1 MEILRLPRDT
11 FFVIVCLLLLF
22 NSIIIFT
29 IFLLKTLEGE
39 KMNLFQVDAFTNRPF
54 CGNPAGVCLLD
65 TPREAE
71 WMQNIAAE
79 MNLPET
85 AFLSHQGD
93 GYLLRWFTPKAEV
106 DLCGHA
112 TLASAH
118 ILWETGKLDSRVP
131 ARFHTK
137 SGLLI
142 AVKDGEWIEMDFP
155 ADPEQPAARPAKL
168 EEALGTPVKNVAKG
182 KFDLL
187 VEVEHADTV
196 RTLTPDLRL
205 LSTLETDRGIIV
217 TASSPYEEADF
228 ISRAFYPKFGIDED
242 PVTGSAHCLLGPYW
256 ERRLGKSE
264 LLGYQ
269 ASKRGGTVRIKVENE
284 RIKLSGQAVTIF
296 HGELQF

>member
-1 MEILRLPRDT
+1 
-11 FFVIVCLLLLF
+11 V
-22 NSIIIFT
+22 
-29 IFLLKTLEGE
+29 
-39 KMNLFQVDAFTNRPF
+39 
-54 CGNPAGVCLLD
+54 
-65 TPREAE
+65 
-71 WMQNIAAE
+71 
-79 MNLPET
+79 
-85 AFLSHQGD
+85 
-93 GYLLRWFTPKAEV
+93 
-106 DLCGHA
+106 
-112 TLASAH
+112 
-118 ILWETGKLDSRVP
+118 
-131 ARFHTK
+131 
-137 SGLLI
+137 
-142 AVKDGEWIEMDFP
+142 
-155 ADPEQPAARPAKL
+155 
-168 EEALGTPVKNVAKG
+168 KG

-196 RTLTPDLRL
+196 RNLKPDLRL

-217 TASSPYEEADF
+217 TASSPSEEADF